1 MKAKAMTITIS
12 FKSSNESEIE
22 LYNFLSKHSCMS
34 GYVKDILKKE
44 MEKENKE
51 NAKSS
56 FAISNLNSSLFSIF
70 FILLFHFFL

>member
-22 LYNFLSKHSCMS
+22 LYSFLSKHSCMS

-51 NAKSS
+51 NAK
-56 FAISNLNSSLFSIF
+56 
-70 FILLFHFFL
+70 